1 MNKARLHITVSG
13 IVQGVFFRATTCDM
27 ANELKLTGW
36 VKNSEDGES
45 VEIMAEGDK
54 KTLEKF
60 LEWCAKGPKGANVEQ
75 INYDWRSEEHTSEL
89 QSQFH
94 LVCRLLLEK
103 IRH

>member
-45 VEIMAEGDK
+45 VEILAEGDK

-75 INYDWRSEEHTSEL
+75 INYDWYNFTGEHRG
-89 QSQFH
+89 FI
-94 LVCRLLLEK
+94 

>member
-13 IVQGVFFRATTCDM
+13 IVQGVFFRATTC
-27 ANELKLTGW
+27 
-36 VKNSEDGES
+36 
-45 VEIMAEGDK
+45 DK

-75 INYDWRSEEHTSEL
+75 INYDWYNFTGEHRG
-89 QSQFH
+89 FI
-94 LVCRLLLEK
+94 